1 MKKLLLTSALV
12 ASVAITGCA
21 NNPYGTTSTSQNMMK
36 SVPVSIHNGLLTG
49 TNGMTL
55 YTFDKDVANSGK
67 SVCNDKCAEFWPPLY
82 AHDDSKASGD
92 YTVITRD
99 YGTKQWA
106 FKGKPLYYWVKDKK
120 VGDTTGDGVHDAWRV
135 VKP

>member
-1 MKKLLLTSALV
+1 MKKLLLTSTLLV
-12 ASVAITGCA
+12 SAVITACASDNMQTIPVKTDTG
-21 NNPYGTTSTSQNMMK
+21 
-36 SVPVSIHNGLLTG
+36 ILTG

-55 YTFDKDVANSGK
+55 YTFDNDIANSGK
-67 SVCNDKCAEFWPPLY
+67 SVCNDKCAEYWPPLF

-92 YTVITRD
+92 YTIITRD

-106 FKGKPLYYWVKDKK
+106 FKGKPLYFWVKDKK
-120 VGDTTGDGVHDAWRV
+120 PGDTTGDGFRNIWRI